1 LYKHLIIRYLKEIYG
16 KYSKIFH
23 SLLLIF
29 GEFWKKKEIFG
40 KNRKLSTK
48 KRPEGRDA
56 VHRGMLIQ
64 GLGVRG

>member
-1 LYKHLIIRYLKEIYG
+1 M
-16 KYSKIFH
+16 
-23 SLLLIF
+23 LIF
-29 GEFWKKKEIFG
+29 GEIWKKMEVFG

-64 GLGVRG
+64 GLGVWGQESGVRGQELV